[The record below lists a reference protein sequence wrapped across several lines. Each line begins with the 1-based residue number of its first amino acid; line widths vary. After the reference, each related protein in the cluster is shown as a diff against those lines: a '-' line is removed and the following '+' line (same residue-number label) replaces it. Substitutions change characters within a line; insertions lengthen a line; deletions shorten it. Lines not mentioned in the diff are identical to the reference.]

1 MRFLGLGLG
10 DALWEMS
17 TGNEFRIGSRPAYGG
32 LMTAL
37 APIIVIFRAGVRKCS
52 ARLAAW
58 QRQRQTYEAVMR
70 CSDHL
75 LTDMGIERE
84 HVALIARG
92 IDPRQHDASKSG
104 WRGWWHGLRQQ
115 LDAARATRC
124 ERHRISRELMAYNDR
139 NLDELGIR
147 RSEIPALARRLA
159 AEEPPLRSGT
169 LSATAVPL
177 PAVLRPV
184 ARLAGATFP
193 LLS

>member
-1 MRFLGLGLG
+1 
-10 DALWEMS
+10 
-17 TGNEFRIGSRPAYGG
+17 
-32 LMTAL
+32 MTAL

-115 LDAARATRC
+115 LDAARATRR

-139 NLDELGIR
+139 NLDERASGAR
-147 RSEIPALARRLA
+147 RSPHWRGGLRQRSH
-159 AEEPPLRSGT
+159 RSGRV
-169 LSATAVPL
+169 LSRQPRYRCRRSSVPSRASRGL
-177 PAVLRPV
+177 PSPSSRERHKDEDV
-184 ARLAGATFP
+184 AARETV
-193 LLS
+193 